1 MLFTIVNMVFTI
13 VVLWRYFPNIISVS
27 QENAQPLSFQSLTK
41 FLLIVLDY
49 SRKQSFCCRGRG
61 CVQLGYTFSF
71 LLFLMSVS
79 CLLLNGDRAL
89 HCKEYPWYI
98 ASRNMFYHFLP
109 LSSYFFSFQHDSCP
123 ICRRNLNGQT
133 VKADGRQQMLHVL
146 SGLAL
151 SVNQ

>member
-1 MLFTIVNMVFTI
+1 MGLFLIKITNCQLLKYVFSTLSVCQFQLKEVCYLLF

-61 CVQLGYTFSF
+61 CVQRGYTFSF

-79 CLLLNGDRAL
+79 CHLLNGDRAL

-98 ASRNMFYHFLP
+98 ASRNIFYHFL
-109 LSSYFFSFQHDSCP
+109 S
-123 ICRRNLNGQT
+123 
-133 VKADGRQQMLHVL
+133 
-146 SGLAL
+146 
-151 SVNQ
+151 